1 MVAKEIVD
9 TLDDN
14 LPEAEPERHCDI
26 LGDVKAE
33 ALADPLA
40 VTVAER
46 GAETFDETNSY
57 SIEEAVANR
66 LSHTSA
72 ICRPGFWSKCWL
84 SS

>member
-1 MVAKEIVD
+1 MVAKKLVD

-14 LPEAEPERHCDI
+14 LPEAEAERQCDI
-26 LGDVKAE
+26 LGDVRAE
-33 ALADPLA
+33 ALADPLT

-46 GAETFDETNSY
+46 GAKTSDETNSY

-72 ICRPGFWSKCWL
+72 MWRPGFW
-84 SS
+84 